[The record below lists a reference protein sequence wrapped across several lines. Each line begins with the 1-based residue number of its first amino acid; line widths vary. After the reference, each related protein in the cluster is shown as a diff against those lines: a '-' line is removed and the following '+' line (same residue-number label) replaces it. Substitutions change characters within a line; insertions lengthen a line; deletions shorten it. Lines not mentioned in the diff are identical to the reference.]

1 MRPAPQEIITG
12 VCRILKETVA
22 PHVADE
28 YAANRLREVWTV
40 LGQVDWNDAGHLL
53 AKDNDAIAD
62 LLGRWREWVDADDRR
77 ARAFAAASGQVAD
90 LLADSETSGGPF
102 AVLAARNA
110 SLGAGLTQ
118 ASAAVSEWAR
128 VDAGRA
134 AEAAPMLTELLA
146 HYSTAALRERH
157 TVIST

>member
-22 PHVADE
+22 PHVSDE

-40 LGQVDWNDAGHLL
+40 LGQVDWNDSAHLL
-53 AKDNDAIAD
+53 GKDNDAIAG
-62 LLGRWREWVDADDRR
+62 LLVGWRDWVGADASRVQ
-77 ARAFAAASGQVAD
+77 ALAATHSQVTDILAGGQTD
-90 LLADSETSGGPF
+90 GGPF
-102 AVLAARNA
+102 AALAARNA
-110 SLGAGLTQ
+110 ALGAGLAQ
-118 ASAAVSEWAR
+118 ASAATSEWAR
-128 VDAGRA
+128 GDAGRA
-134 AEAAPMLTELLA
+134 ADAAPILTEMLR